1 MDMQLQ
7 LYIIVLLTNIKL
19 IVHTKL
25 KLPCIYH
32 VDCVV
37 VLFSI

>member
-7 LYIIVLLTNIKL
+7 LYIVLLTNIKL
-19 IVHTKL
+19 VHTKL